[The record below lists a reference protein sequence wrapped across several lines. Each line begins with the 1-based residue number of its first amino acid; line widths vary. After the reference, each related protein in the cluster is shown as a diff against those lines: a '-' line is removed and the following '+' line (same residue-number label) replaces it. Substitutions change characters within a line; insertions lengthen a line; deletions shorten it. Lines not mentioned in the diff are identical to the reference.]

1 MIVTIVRKPLIGSVC
16 TTVSAHNTGGI
27 NIDDCRIGTGTGE
40 IRVDKRPNMKSGNY
54 GQDKRS
60 YKDREFITY
69 YTIDNGM
76 HPKNVF
82 ISEEHNKG
90 EDMKDKF
97 IVVKEK

>member
-1 MIVTIVRKPLIGSVC
+1 MIINIVRKPLIDTVC
-16 TTVSAHNTGGI
+16 TTISAHSTGGI

-40 IRVDKRPNMKSGNY
+40 LKVDKRPNMKSGNY

-60 YKDREFITY
+60 YKDRDFLVY
-69 YTIDNGM
+69 YSIDNGM
-76 HPKNVF
+76 HPKNVL
-82 ISEEHNKG
+82 ISECHNQR